1 MKSRTKRYIVLAS
14 KILFWIYLLVL
25 LYLLFFSEYYGR
37 TAGVTEYRYNLKLF
51 REIRRF
57 WVYREKLGMA
67 AVLTNLVGNV
77 VCFMPFGF
85 FLPNM
90 YPVFRKHP
98 ILVVLLGFFLTCTVE
113 VTQLITHVGAFDVD
127 DIFLNTCGTIL
138 GVLCNVVCR
147 VMRRKLYAKKKI

>member
-1 MKSRTKRYIVLAS
+1 MKSRTKRCIVLAS

-98 ILVVLLGFFLTCTVE
+98 ILVVLLGFLLTCTVE
-113 VTQLITHVGAFDVD
+113 ITQLVTHVGAFDVD
-127 DIFLNTCGTIL
+127 DIFLNTCGAIL
-138 GVLCNVVCR
+138 GVLLNVVCR

>member
-57 WVYREKLGMA
+57 WV
-67 AVLTNLVGNV
+67 TNLVGNV

-98 ILVVLLGFFLTCTVE
+98 IFVVLLGFFLTCAVE
-113 VTQLITHVGAFDVD
+113 ITQLVTHVGAFDVD
-127 DIFLNTCGTIL
+127 DIFLNTCGAIL
-138 GVLCNVVCR
+138 GVLLNVVCR

>member
-67 AVLTNLVGNV
+67 AVLTNL
-77 VCFMPFGF
+77 
-85 FLPNM
+85 
-90 YPVFRKHP
+90 P
-98 ILVVLLGFFLTCTVE
+98 IFVVLLGFFLTCAVE
-113 VTQLITHVGAFDVD
+113 ITQLVTHVGAFDVD
-127 DIFLNTCGTIL
+127 DIFLNTCGAIL
-138 GVLCNVVCR
+138 GVLLNVVCR

>member
-98 ILVVLLGFFLTCTVE
+98 IFVVLLGFFLTCAVE
-113 VTQLITHVGAFDVD
+113 ITQLVTHVGAFDVD
-127 DIFLNTCGTIL
+127 DIFLNTCGAIL
-138 GVLCNVVCR
+138 GVLLNVVCR